1 MLEDAVATQDTITQ
15 VMVSIRRVRR
25 EASEAAEIVAATCH
39 AHDYDDAGKRAI
51 AWDDHQAC
59 GALVLALAGDATTI
73 VRALRQATLNEILG
87 AFVHVH
93 LSVHKKLG

>member
-1 MLEDAVATQDTITQ
+1 LWR
-15 VMVSIRRVRR
+15 SRRVRR
-25 EASEAAEIVAATCH
+25 EAPEAAEIVAATCH

-59 GALVLALAGDATTI
+59 GALVSALVGNATTI
-73 VRALRQATLNEILG
+73 VHALRQATLNEILS